1 MWIKGK
7 LSSNWNAAWVT
18 STTKGRLGLC
28 SGSVPANTK
37 QRSRAGQSTKA
48 ARLALRKHSQIQPHL
63 QPLPQQKS
71 CQQRSIF
78 RAETQQHSLWGSQ
91 GQMGRMRGT
100 NLSWKARE
108 RAALS
113 TASLSW
119 RQLQIQS
126 RSTVLQ
132 KSPERASQT
141 LGFVWVAIKPILLT
155 NFVYMENNQIQCS
168 SPSKNLAFFLV
179 THCKNLFSLVYILML
194 MF

>member
-1 MWIKGK
+1 MLPESPLQPKGD
-7 LSSNWNAAWVT
+7 WVCALVLYLQT
-18 STTKGRLGLC
+18 PKKG
-28 SGSVPANTK
+28 
-37 QRSRAGQSTKA
+37 AGQGRAQRQPGWLWESTARSSHTYSLCHSRKA
-48 ARLALRKHSQIQPHL
+48 ANREASSEQ
-63 QPLPQQKS
+63 
-71 CQQRSIF
+71 
-78 RAETQQHSLWGSQ
+78 TQQHSLWGSQ
-91 GQMGRMRGT
+91 GQIGRMRGT

-126 RSTVLQ
+126 RSIVLQ

-168 SPSKNLAFFLV
+168 SPSKNLAFF
-179 THCKNLFSLVYILML
+179 
-194 MF
+194 